1 VISNSNGRDGGKYMC
16 ATFLSIYHNNNNKYI
31 GHRTERPKRALAVH
45 VEVLLIKHNHIKARK
60 RWHRRTDGQ
69 TPDRCFTPST
79 MDAASLM
86 TKTFCLST
94 EVMKCKGA
102 TCQVACSTEE
112 AAINSGA
119 FLCGNK
125 NCRSIADR

>member
-1 VISNSNGRDGGKYMC
+1 MISNSNGRDGGKYRC

-69 TPDRCFTPST
+69 ADTRP
-79 MDAASLM
+79 L
-86 TKTFCLST
+86 LY
-94 EVMKCKGA
+94 
-102 TCQVACSTEE
+102 
-112 AAINSGA
+112 A
-119 FLCGNK
+119 FYYG
-125 NCRSIADR
+125 RSQLNDKDVLFKY